1 MHAHAT
7 RRNADGKPVE
17 PTLDGLLAARS
28 VSHPETVFL
37 RFAEGDLTFAD
48 VHAAVQRRAAGFAGL
63 GVRSGDVV
71 PVLLPNSADFVITG
85 SRSAGWMRLRAS
97 STRRRAGRHWPTRWA
112 SPTPA

>member
-37 RFAEGDLTFAD
+37 RFAEGDLIASD
-48 VHAAVQRRAAGFAGL
+48 HAYKVATL
-63 GVRSGDVV
+63 G
-71 PVLLPNSADFVITG
+71 
-85 SRSAGWMRLRAS
+85 
-97 STRRRAGRHWPTRWA
+97 
-112 SPTPA
+112 